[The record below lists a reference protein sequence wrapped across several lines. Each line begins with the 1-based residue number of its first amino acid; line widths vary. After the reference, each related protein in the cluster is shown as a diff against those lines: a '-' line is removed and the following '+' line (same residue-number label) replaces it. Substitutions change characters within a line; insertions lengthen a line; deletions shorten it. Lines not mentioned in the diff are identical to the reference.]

1 GPATTIPH
9 RMIEEAWRSR
19 AIVAIT
25 TLQDVL
31 SLGTG
36 ARMNM
41 PSTPSGNWGWRF
53 GEDDLT
59 DRTAGWLR
67 KLNRKTGRV

>member
-1 GPATTIPH
+1 
-9 RMIEEAWRSR
+9 
-19 AIVAIT
+19 VAIT

-36 ARMNM
+36 ARMNI
-41 PSTPSGNWGWRF
+41 PSTPSGNWRWRF